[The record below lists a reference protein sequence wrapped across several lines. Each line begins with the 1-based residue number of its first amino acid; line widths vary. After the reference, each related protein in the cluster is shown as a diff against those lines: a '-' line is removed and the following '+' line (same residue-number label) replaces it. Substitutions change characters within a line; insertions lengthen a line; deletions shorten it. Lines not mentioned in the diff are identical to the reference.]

1 MSVCVAA
8 LVAVVLIVLKAC
20 SKRVVPDMVQ
30 VEWSTEAEKA
40 EGRSEAAAK
49 HAEVRR
55 EKEVIWLFNSLI
67 VVSICAPS
75 LCLSVFS
82 TSA

>member
-1 MSVCVAA
+1 
-8 LVAVVLIVLKAC
+8 
-20 SKRVVPDMVQ
+20 MVQ

-55 EKEVIWLFNSLI
+55 EEEVIWLSNSLI
-67 VVSICAPS
+67 VVSICASS
-75 LCLSVFS
+75 LCPYVLS